1 MVNDER
7 WTMKG
12 GKETRV
18 SIRTW
23 STHSTVYPFSRL
35 WHAWLWKVAP
45 VRQSCRPGD
54 LLRAAWNRGGIQK
67 YASTLRSSGYH
78 ARLRATVT
86 EFTSLRSHPSLRPR
100 VRCASR
106 SWVALPPNKLSPP
119 HHLHKSIKSVLV
131 EFEASRPPELVIS
144 RYETRIGAGENVR
157 QMFARSE
164 ARSFVSVLVEGS
176 FVSFISFFGGERGYL
191 FSFFVVFA
199 LYIIVYI

>member
-1 MVNDER
+1 M
-7 WTMKG
+7 
-12 GKETRV
+12 
-18 SIRTW
+18 
-23 STHSTVYPFSRL
+23 
-35 WHAWLWKVAP
+35 
-45 VRQSCRPGD
+45 
-54 LLRAAWNRGGIQK
+54 
-67 YASTLRSSGYH
+67 
-78 ARLRATVT
+78 T
-86 EFTSLRSHPSLRPR
+86 EFTSLRSHPSLRP
-100 VRCASR
+100 VYGAP
-106 SWVALPPNKLSPP
+106 WVALPPNKLSPP

>member
-1 MVNDER
+1 MNDEG
-7 WTMKG
+7 WEGNACFHSNVEHTLDCISLFAAM
-12 GKETRV
+12 TRLTLK
-18 SIRTW
+18 SCTGPTEL
-23 STHSTVYPFSRL
+23 SSGRL
-35 WHAWLWKVAP
+35 VTGR
-45 VRQSCRPGD
+45 VEQ
-54 LLRAAWNRGGIQK
+54 GGIQK